1 MSLKEIDLKLNYDT
15 SEDNLIDDF
24 YNPVLEKTIKYDRIA
39 GYFSSTSLAV
49 AAKGITSF
57 IKNKGKMRILCSPIL
72 SNEDY
77 EVLMKVYDDNI
88 TNYLIESLENFS
100 DDLINDYL
108 KCFGWMLKNEFLEIK
123 LVVPLDNKYLFHQ
136 KIGVMEDK
144 QGNIISFSG
153 SINETASGWL
163 NNIEEFKVFKSWDES
178 SKYCLSDVN
187 KFNNFWNGLNDNI
200 KVYDLPE
207 AISNYL
213 IKRAPTDIN
222 DLLAVIDTKL
232 HNKTNQY
239 TIPLHWYQKDAVE
252 KWINCDYK
260 MLLNMATGTGKT
272 RTAIACIKHILNM
285 NKHNLIIITAPQ
297 VPILHQ
303 WIGEIKELIKHP
315 IHELLIQY
323 GWRDKLHKM
332 ILKLSIKAINNL
344 IIYVSHDT
352 VYKEDFINEI
362 KQTSFYINTMFIVD
376 EVHGLG
382 SKERRRGFIDFYK
395 YRLGLSATPSRYFD
409 DYGTKLIFKYFNDN
423 EYEFTLRDALTTIN
437 PLTGKT
443 FLVPYDYIPVFIK
456 LTDDELIKYELI
468 SKKISKMAFYE
479 DEETE
484 EKIKTLLI
492 KRAEIHKNAKNKMI
506 ELNNLIKRLKPIKDT
521 IFFVSPQQKVEV
533 LKILKDHDVIAAQ
546 FTEDEKTIK
555 NQYNQYI
562 SEREQ
567 IITQFENGNYNSLV
581 AIKCLDEGIDIPSAR
596 VGVLLSNSGNP
607 REYIQRIGRVI
618 RSNQNKQSA
627 TIIDFIVEPSF
638 DKSVDID
645 LYETERKIIEKEF
658 TRIFDIVRNARNNAE
673 VLVILNER
681 LKVF

>member
-77 EVLMKVYDDNI
+77 EVLMKVCDDKI
-88 TNYLIESLENFS
+88 TNYIIESLENFS